1 MYVYQHIITGNQYIL
16 TIMDYFTKWAE
27 AIATPNKSAC
37 QVANALFKLFMRM
50 GIPRVITTDQG
61 SEFNNQL
68 NQQLMTVLE
77 IDHRLT
83 TTYHPQVSIA
93 ATYILCM
100 HVCIHIIM
108 LPYLG

>member
-1 MYVYQHIITGNQYIL
+1 MYVYTGNRYIL
-16 TIMDYFTKWAE
+16 TIIDYFTKWAE
-27 AIATPNKSAC
+27 VFATPDKSAC

-68 NQQLMTVLE
+68 NKQLMSLLE

-83 TTYHPQVSIA
+83 TTYHPQVSIPA
-93 ATYILCM
+93 I
-100 HVCIHIIM
+100 
-108 LPYLG
+108 